1 MFLLALAVAP
11 GIAIS
16 LFIYSLNKY
25 GRGQMGTLL
34 LAFVL
39 CMAATGPALLVQML
53 AEDVRDAP
61 SRHSILSY
69 AWYAFIV
76 IALSEEGCKYA
87 VLRGYAYRLKTFH
100 QPFDG
105 IVYSVM

>member
-39 CMAATGPALLVQML
+39 GMAATGPALLV
-53 AEDVRDAP
+53 
-61 SRHSILSY
+61 
-69 AWYAFIV
+69 
-76 IALSEEGCKYA
+76 
-87 VLRGYAYRLKTFH
+87 
-100 QPFDG
+100 
-105 IVYSVM
+105 